1 MRLRK
6 LLVLVTFFHLIS
18 VISAE
23 NFPRLHLYTED
34 WEPFHYIGESNS
46 IEGYVVDLVDKILI
60 DINNS
65 QTKKDI
71 ELLPWARGYKLT
83 QIKKNAILFSTTRTA
98 EREKLFKW
106 VGPIF
111 NNRML
116 LVAKKRHNITLSND
130 EEIKKYKVGTVKD
143 DVGNILLGNRGIT
156 AEYIH
161 ESGTSQESVIL
172 LAKDRVDM
180 IASTWISFIN
190 ICKVLDID
198 HTKYESVYN
207 LSDLSLYF
215 AFNNDTEDWVVQR
228 FEDSFYKVKTEI
240 PELLD

>member
-1 MRLRK
+1 M
-6 LLVLVTFFHLIS
+6 V
-18 VISAE
+18 
-23 NFPRLHLYTED
+23 
-34 WEPFHYIGESNS
+34 
-46 IEGYVVDLVDKILI
+46 EGYVVDLVDRILE

-65 QTKKDI
+65 QTRDDI

-83 QIKKNAILFSTTRTA
+83 QLKKNAIIFSTTRTE

-111 NNRML
+111 NNKML
-116 LVAKKRHNITLSND
+116 LISKKSSNITISAD
-130 EEIKKYKVGTVKD
+130 EEIKEYKVGTVMD

-156 AEYIH
+156 NEYIH

-172 LAKDRVDM
+172 LSRNRVDM
-180 IASTWISFIN
+180 IASTWISFVN
-190 ICKVLDID
+190 ICKVLNID
-198 HTKYESVYN
+198 HNRYESVYN

-215 AFNNDTEDWVVQR
+215 AFNNDTEDWVVKQ
-228 FEDSFYKVKTEI
+228 FEDSFYRVKTEI